1 MKHDGHGAKSAL
13 STTRVVVLGFAFVIL
28 MGALLLTLPISS
40 ANGVSVGFFDA
51 LFTSTSCVCVTGLVV
66 VDTGTAFSTFGHVV
80 IILLIQIGGL
90 GFMSVAMLYFMVL
103 GKRVTLGTRL
113 VIQES
118 LNEDRIGGLVRM
130 MRWVIFSALSIEAIG
145 AILLST
151 RFIPIYGFGK
161 GLWYGVFHS
170 ISAFCNA
177 GFDLI
182 GGYRNLM
189 PFQYDPVVN
198 LTICSLIIIGG
209 LGFAVL
215 QDVKQNGGNFKK
227 LRLHSK
233 LVIVFT
239 AILLL
244 GGTLIVLLVEWSN
257 PVTLGPMNFFQK
269 LQAAFFQSVTLRT
282 AGFNTIDQA
291 SLLPATKMISV
302 ILMFIGASPASTGGG
317 VKTSTMAVLC
327 LNVRMVARGRTE
339 IAAFHRTINRE
350 TMQRALAIVMIGL
363 CVLLGEIFALSILEP
378 QAEFLDLAFE
388 CASALGTVGV
398 SSVGTPTLGGVSRFL
413 LILAMY
419 IGRVGPLTLTLAL
432 GHKQAQTKD
441 AFRYPEER
449 VLVG

>member
-244 GGTLIVLLVEWSN
+244 GGTLIVLLVE
-257 PVTLGPMNFFQK
+257 L
-269 LQAAFFQSVTLRT
+269 
-282 AGFNTIDQA
+282 
-291 SLLPATKMISV
+291 SLIH
-302 ILMFIGASPASTGGG
+302 I
-317 VKTSTMAVLC
+317 
-327 LNVRMVARGRTE
+327 
-339 IAAFHRTINRE
+339 
-350 TMQRALAIVMIGL
+350 
-363 CVLLGEIFALSILEP
+363 
-378 QAEFLDLAFE
+378 
-388 CASALGTVGV
+388 
-398 SSVGTPTLGGVSRFL
+398 
-413 LILAMY
+413 
-419 IGRVGPLTLTLAL
+419 
-432 GHKQAQTKD
+432 
-441 AFRYPEER
+441 
-449 VLVG
+449 

>member
-1 MKHDGHGAKSAL
+1 MKHDGHGVKL
-13 STTRVVVLGFAFVIL
+13 GMNTTRVVVLGFAFVIL

-51 LFTSTSCVCVTGLVV
+51 LFTSTSSVCVTGLVV

-90 GFMSVAMLYFMVL
+90 GFMSVAMLYFMLL

-130 MRWVIFSALSIEAIG
+130 MRWVIFSALSIELVG
-145 AILLST
+145 AIILST
-151 RFIPIYGFGK
+151 RFVPIYGWGT

-182 GGYRNLM
+182 GNYQNLM

-198 LTICSLIIIGG
+198 ITICLLIIVGG
-209 LGFAVL
+209 LGFGVL
-215 QDVKQNGGNFKK
+215 QDIKHNRSFRK

-233 LVIVFT
+233 LVLTFT
-239 AILLL
+239 AVLL
-244 GGTLIVLLVEWSN
+244 GAGTLITLLVEWSN
-257 PVTLGPMNFFQK
+257 PNTLGPMNFFQK

-291 SLLPATKMISV
+291 SLMPATKMISV

-327 LNVRMVARGRTE
+327 LNVRMVARGRSE
-339 IAAFHRTINRE
+339 IAAFHRTINRD

-363 CVLLGEIFALSILEP
+363 GVLLIDIMALTILEP
-378 QAEFLDLAFE
+378 QAQFLDLAFE

-398 SSVGTPTLGGVSRFL
+398 SSVGTTSLGPVSRAL

-449 VLVG
+449 MLVG

>member
-1 MKHDGHGAKSAL
+1 MKHDGHGVRPVM

-40 ANGVSVGFFDA
+40 STGVSVGFFDA

-90 GFMSVAMLYFMVL
+90 GFMSVAMLYFMLL

-130 MRWVIFSALSIEAIG
+130 MRWVIFSALSIEGIG
-145 AILLST
+145 ALILST

-182 GGYRNLM
+182 GNYQNLM

-198 LTICSLIIIGG
+198 ITICLLIIIGG

-215 QDVKQNGGNFKK
+215 QDIKHNRSFRK

-233 LVIVFT
+233 LVITFT
-239 AILLL
+239 AILLF

-257 PVTLGPMNFFQK
+257 PATLGPMNFFQK

-327 LNVRMVARGRTE
+327 LNVRMVARGRSE
-339 IAAFHRTINRE
+339 IAAYHRTINRD

-363 CVLLGEIFALSILEP
+363 AVLLIDIMALTLLEP
-378 QAEFLDLAFE
+378 QANFLDLAFE

-398 SSVGTPTLGGVSRFL
+398 SSVGTGTLEPVSRML

-419 IGRVGPLTLTLAL
+419 IGRVGPLTLTMAL

>member
-1 MKHDGHGAKSAL
+1 MKHDGQGAKL
-13 STTRVVVLGFAFVIL
+13 GMSTTRVVVLGFAFVIL
-28 MGALLLTLPISS
+28 MGALLLTLRIAS
-40 ANGVSVGFFDA
+40 ATGVSVGFFDA

-130 MRWVIFSALSIEAIG
+130 MRWVIFSALSIELVG
-145 AILLST
+145 AVILST
-151 RFIPIYGFGK
+151 RFIPIYGWGK

-198 LTICSLIIIGG
+198 ITVCLLIIIGG
-209 LGFAVL
+209 LGFGVL
-215 QDVKQNGGNFKK
+215 QDIKQNRSFRK

-233 LVIVFT
+233 LVLTFT
-239 AILLL
+239 AVLLL
-244 GGTLIVLLVEWSN
+244 AGTLITLLVEWQN
-257 PVTLGPMNFFQK
+257 PDTLGPMNFFQK

-291 SLLPATKMISV
+291 ALMPATKMISV

-327 LNVRMVARGRTE
+327 LNVRMVARGRSE
-339 IAAFHRTINRE
+339 ISAYRRTIARE
-350 TMQRALAIVMIGL
+350 IVQRALAIVMIGL
-363 CVLLGEIFALSILEP
+363 AVLLIDIMALTILEP
-378 QAEFLDLAFE
+378 QANFLDLAFE

-398 SSVGTPTLGGVSRFL
+398 SSVGTYTLEPLSRAL

-419 IGRVGPLTLTLAL
+419 IGRVGPLTLTMAL

>member
-1 MKHDGHGAKSAL
+1 MKHDGHGIRPVM

-40 ANGVSVGFFDA
+40 STGVSVGFFDA

-90 GFMSVAMLYFMVL
+90 GFMSVAMLYFMLL

-130 MRWVIFSALSIEAIG
+130 MRWVIFSALSREGIG
-145 AILLST
+145 ALILST

-182 GGYRNLM
+182 GNYQNLM

-198 LTICSLIIIGG
+198 ITICLLIIIGG

-215 QDVKQNGGNFKK
+215 QDIKHNRSFRK

-233 LVIVFT
+233 LVITFT
-239 AILLL
+239 AILLF

-257 PVTLGPMNFFQK
+257 PATLGPMNFFQK

-327 LNVRMVARGRTE
+327 LNVRMVARGRSE
-339 IAAFHRTINRE
+339 IAAYHRTINRD

-363 CVLLGEIFALSILEP
+363 AVLLIDIMALTLLEP
-378 QAEFLDLAFE
+378 QANFLDLAFE

-398 SSVGTPTLGGVSRFL
+398 SSVGTGTLEPVSRML

-419 IGRVGPLTLTLAL
+419 IGRVGPLTLTMAL

>member
-1 MKHDGHGAKSAL
+1 MKHDGQGAKL
-13 STTRVVVLGFAFVIL
+13 GMSTTRVVVLGFAFVIL
-28 MGALLLTLPISS
+28 MGALLLTLPIAS
-40 ANGVSVGFFDA
+40 ATGVSVGFFDA

-130 MRWVIFSALSIEAIG
+130 MRWVIFSALSIELVG
-145 AILLST
+145 AVILST
-151 RFIPIYGFGK
+151 RFIPIYGWGK

-198 LTICSLIIIGG
+198 ITVCLLIIIGG
-209 LGFAVL
+209 LGFGVL
-215 QDVKQNGGNFKK
+215 QDIKQNRSFRK

-233 LVIVFT
+233 LVLTFT
-239 AILLL
+239 AVLLL
-244 GGTLIVLLVEWSN
+244 AGTLITLLVEWQN
-257 PVTLGPMNFFQK
+257 PDTLGPMNFFQK

-291 SLLPATKMISV
+291 ALMPATKMISV

-327 LNVRMVARGRTE
+327 LNVRMVARGRSE
-339 IAAFHRTINRE
+339 ISAYRRTIARE
-350 TMQRALAIVMIGL
+350 IVQRALAIVMIGL
-363 CVLLGEIFALSILEP
+363 AVLLIDIMALTILEP
-378 QAEFLDLAFE
+378 QANFLDLAFE

-398 SSVGTPTLGGVSRFL
+398 SSVGTYTLEPLSRAL

-419 IGRVGPLTLTLAL
+419 IGRVGPLTLTMAL

>member
-1 MKHDGHGAKSAL
+1 MKHDGQGAKL
-13 STTRVVVLGFAFVIL
+13 GMSTTRVVVLGFAFVIL
-28 MGALLLTLPISS
+28 MGALRLTLPIAS
-40 ANGVSVGFFDA
+40 ATGVSVGFFDA

-130 MRWVIFSALSIEAIG
+130 MRWVIFSALSIELVG
-145 AILLST
+145 AVILST
-151 RFIPIYGFGK
+151 RFIPIYGWGK

-198 LTICSLIIIGG
+198 ITVCLLIIIGG
-209 LGFAVL
+209 LGFGVL
-215 QDVKQNGGNFKK
+215 QDIKQNRSFRK

-233 LVIVFT
+233 LVLTFT
-239 AILLL
+239 AVLLL
-244 GGTLIVLLVEWSN
+244 AGTLITLLVEWQN
-257 PVTLGPMNFFQK
+257 PDTLGPMNFFQK

-291 SLLPATKMISV
+291 ALMPATKMISV

-317 VKTSTMAVLC
+317 IKTSTMAVLC
-327 LNVRMVARGRTE
+327 LNVRMVARGRSE
-339 IAAFHRTINRE
+339 ISAYRRTIARE
-350 TMQRALAIVMIGL
+350 IVQRALAIVMIGL
-363 CVLLGEIFALSILEP
+363 AVLLIDIMALTILEP
-378 QAEFLDLAFE
+378 QANFLDLAFE

-398 SSVGTPTLGGVSRFL
+398 SSVGTYTLEPLSRAL

-419 IGRVGPLTLTLAL
+419 IGRVGPLTLTMAL

>member
-1 MKHDGHGAKSAL
+1 M
-13 STTRVVVLGFAFVIL
+13 VLGFAFVIL

-239 AILLL
+239 AILLG

-257 PVTLGPMNFFQK
+257 PATLGPMNFFQK

-339 IAAFHRTINRE
+339 IG
-350 TMQRALAIVMIGL
+350 GL
-363 CVLLGEIFALSILEP
+363 PPHQSTARPC
-378 QAEFLDLAFE
+378 
-388 CASALGTVGV
+388 SARWP
-398 SSVGTPTLGGVSRFL
+398 SS
-413 LILAMY
+413 
-419 IGRVGPLTLTLAL
+419 
-432 GHKQAQTKD
+432 
-441 AFRYPEER
+441 
-449 VLVG
+449 

>member
-1 MKHDGHGAKSAL
+1 MKHDGHGARPVM

-28 MGALLLTLPISS
+28 LGALLLTLPISS
-40 ANGVSVGFFDA
+40 STGVSVGFFDA

-90 GFMSVAMLYFMVL
+90 GF
-103 GKRVTLGTRL
+103 
-113 VIQES
+113 
-118 LNEDRIGGLVRM
+118 
-130 MRWVIFSALSIEAIG
+130 
-145 AILLST
+145 
-151 RFIPIYGFGK
+151 
-161 GLWYGVFHS
+161 
-170 ISAFCNA
+170 
-177 GFDLI
+177 
-182 GGYRNLM
+182 
-189 PFQYDPVVN
+189 
-198 LTICSLIIIGG
+198 
-209 LGFAVL
+209 AVL
-215 QDVKQNGGNFKK
+215 QDIKHNRSFRK

-233 LVIVFT
+233 LVITFT
-239 AILLL
+239 AILLF

-257 PVTLGPMNFFQK
+257 PATLGPMNFFQK

-327 LNVRMVARGRTE
+327 LNVRMVARGRSE
-339 IAAFHRTINRE
+339 IAAYHRTINRD

-363 CVLLGEIFALSILEP
+363 AVLLIDIMALTLLEP
-378 QAEFLDLAFE
+378 QANFLDLAFE

-398 SSVGTPTLGGVSRFL
+398 SSVGTGTLEPVSRML

-419 IGRVGPLTLTLAL
+419 IGRVGPLTLTMAL

>member
-1 MKHDGHGAKSAL
+1 M

-28 MGALLLTLPISS
+28 LGALLLTLPISS
-40 ANGVSVGFFDA
+40 STGVSVGFFDA

-90 GFMSVAMLYFMVL
+90 GFMSVAMLYFMLL

-130 MRWVIFSALSIEAIG
+130 MRWVIFSALSIEGIG
-145 AILLST
+145 ALILST

-182 GGYRNLM
+182 GNYQNLM

-198 LTICSLIIIGG
+198 ITICLLIIIGG

-215 QDVKQNGGNFKK
+215 QDIKHNRSFRK

-233 LVIVFT
+233 LVITFT
-239 AILLL
+239 AILLF

-257 PVTLGPMNFFQK
+257 PATLGPMNFFQK

-327 LNVRMVARGRTE
+327 LNVRMVARGRSE
-339 IAAFHRTINRE
+339 IAAYHRTINRD

-363 CVLLGEIFALSILEP
+363 AVLLIDIMALTLLEP
-378 QAEFLDLAFE
+378 QANFLDLAFE

-398 SSVGTPTLGGVSRFL
+398 SSVGTGTLEPVSRML

-419 IGRVGPLTLTLAL
+419 IGRVGPLTLTMAL

>member
-1 MKHDGHGAKSAL
+1 MKHDGHGIRPVM

-40 ANGVSVGFFDA
+40 STGVSVGFFDA

-90 GFMSVAMLYFMVL
+90 GFMSVAMLYFMLL

-130 MRWVIFSALSIEAIG
+130 MRWVIFSALSIEGIG
-145 AILLST
+145 ALILST

-182 GGYRNLM
+182 GNYQNLM

-198 LTICSLIIIGG
+198 ITICLLIIIGG

-215 QDVKQNGGNFKK
+215 QDIKHNRSFRK

-233 LVIVFT
+233 LVITFT
-239 AILLL
+239 AILLF

-257 PVTLGPMNFFQK
+257 PATLGPMNFFQK

-327 LNVRMVARGRTE
+327 LNVRMVARGRSE
-339 IAAFHRTINRE
+339 IAAYHRTINRD

-363 CVLLGEIFALSILEP
+363 AVLLIDIMALTLLEP
-378 QAEFLDLAFE
+378 QANFLDLAFE

-398 SSVGTPTLGGVSRFL
+398 SSVGTGTLEPVSRML

-419 IGRVGPLTLTLAL
+419 IGRVGPLTLTMAL

>member
-1 MKHDGHGAKSAL
+1 MKHDGQGAKL
-13 STTRVVVLGFAFVIL
+13 GMSTTRVVVLGFAFVIL
-28 MGALLLTLPISS
+28 MGALLLTLPIAS
-40 ANGVSVGFFDA
+40 ATGVSVGFFDA

-130 MRWVIFSALSIEAIG
+130 MRWVIFSALSIELVG
-145 AILLST
+145 AVILST
-151 RFIPIYGFGK
+151 RFIPIYGWGK

-198 LTICSLIIIGG
+198 ITVCLLIIIGG
-209 LGFAVL
+209 LGFGVL
-215 QDVKQNGGNFKK
+215 QDIKQNRSFRK

-233 LVIVFT
+233 LVLTFT
-239 AILLL
+239 AVLLL
-244 GGTLIVLLVEWSN
+244 AGTLITLLVEWQN
-257 PVTLGPMNFFQK
+257 PDTLGPMNFFQK

-291 SLLPATKMISV
+291 ALMPATKMISV

-317 VKTSTMAVLC
+317 IKTSTMAVLC
-327 LNVRMVARGRTE
+327 LNVRMVARGRSE
-339 IAAFHRTINRE
+339 ISAYRRTIARE
-350 TMQRALAIVMIGL
+350 IVQRALAIVMIGL
-363 CVLLGEIFALSILEP
+363 AVLLIDIMALTILEP
-378 QAEFLDLAFE
+378 QANFLDLAFE

-398 SSVGTPTLGGVSRFL
+398 SSVGTYTLEPLSRAL

-419 IGRVGPLTLTLAL
+419 IGRVGPLTLTMAL

>member
-1 MKHDGHGAKSAL
+1 MKNEGRGAKLGL

-28 MGALLLTLPISS
+28 VGSVLLSLPVAS
-40 ANGVSVGFFDA
+40 ATGESVGYFDA

-66 VDTGTAFSTFGHVV
+66 VDTGTAYSTFGHVV

-90 GFMSVAMLYFMVL
+90 GFMSVAMLYFMLL

-113 VIQES
+113 LFQES

-130 MRWVIFSALSIEAIG
+130 MRWVIFSALSIEAVG
-145 AILLST
+145 AALLAT

-198 LTICSLIIIGG
+198 ITITLLIIIGG
-209 LGFAVL
+209 LGFGVL
-215 QDVKQNGGNFKK
+215 HDIWTTRSVRK

-233 LVIVFT
+233 IVLTFT
-239 AILLL
+239 GILLL
-244 GGTLIVLLVEWSN
+244 GGTLIVLATEWSN
-257 PVTLGPMNFFQK
+257 PATLGPMNFFQK
-269 LQAAFFQSVTLRT
+269 LQAAFFQAVTLRT

-291 SLLPATKMISV
+291 ALMPATKLLSV
-302 ILMFIGASPASTGGG
+302 LLMFIGASPASTGGG
-317 VKTSTMAVLC
+317 IKVSTMAILF
-327 LNVRMVARGRTE
+327 LTVRMVVRGRLE
-339 IAAFHRTINRE
+339 ISAFHRTIPRAL
-350 TMQRALAIVMIGL
+350 TQRALAIVFIGV
-363 CVLLGEIFALSILEP
+363 CVLLLDVMALTLLEP
-378 QAEFLDLAFE
+378 GTDTLDLAFE

-398 SSVGTPTLGGVSRFL
+398 SSVGTFNLGAISRLL
-413 LILAMY
+413 LILTMY
-419 IGRVGPLTLTLAL
+419 IGRVGPLTLTMAI
-432 GHKQAQTKD
+432 GHRQAQPREMY
-441 AFRYPEER
+441 RYPEDR

>member
-1 MKHDGHGAKSAL
+1 MKHDGHGARPVM

-28 MGALLLTLPISS
+28 LGALLLTLPISS
-40 ANGVSVGFFDA
+40 STGVSVGFFDA

-90 GFMSVAMLYFMVL
+90 GFMSVAMLYFMLL

-130 MRWVIFSALSIEAIG
+130 MRWVIFSALSIEGIG
-145 AILLST
+145 ALILST

-182 GGYRNLM
+182 GNYQNLM

-198 LTICSLIIIGG
+198 ITICLLIIIGG

-215 QDVKQNGGNFKK
+215 QDIKHNRSFRK

-233 LVIVFT
+233 LVITFT
-239 AILLL
+239 AILLF
-244 GGTLIVLLVEWSN
+244 GGTLIVLLVKWSN
-257 PVTLGPMNFFQK
+257 PATLGPMNFFQK

-327 LNVRMVARGRTE
+327 LNVRMVARGRSE
-339 IAAFHRTINRE
+339 IAAYHRTINRD

-363 CVLLGEIFALSILEP
+363 AVLLIDIMALTLLEP
-378 QAEFLDLAFE
+378 QANFLDLAFE

-398 SSVGTPTLGGVSRFL
+398 SSVGTGTLEPVSRML

-419 IGRVGPLTLTLAL
+419 IGRVGPLTLTMAL

>member
-1 MKHDGHGAKSAL
+1 MKHDGHGARPVM

-28 MGALLLTLPISS
+28 LGALLLTLPISS
-40 ANGVSVGFFDA
+40 STGVSVGFFDA

-90 GFMSVAMLYFMVL
+90 GFMSVAMLYFMLL

-130 MRWVIFSALSIEAIG
+130 MRWVIFSALSIEGIG
-145 AILLST
+145 ALILST

-182 GGYRNLM
+182 GNYQNLM

-198 LTICSLIIIGG
+198 ITICLLIIIGG

-215 QDVKQNGGNFKK
+215 QDFKHNRSFRK

-233 LVIVFT
+233 LVITFT
-239 AILLL
+239 AILLF

-257 PVTLGPMNFFQK
+257 PATLGPMNFFQK

-327 LNVRMVARGRTE
+327 LNVRMVARGRSE
-339 IAAFHRTINRE
+339 IAAYHRTINRD

-363 CVLLGEIFALSILEP
+363 AVLLIDIMALTLLEP
-378 QAEFLDLAFE
+378 QANFLDLAFE

-398 SSVGTPTLGGVSRFL
+398 SSVGTGTLEPVSRML

-419 IGRVGPLTLTLAL
+419 IGRVGPLTLTMAL

>member
-1 MKHDGHGAKSAL
+1 M
-13 STTRVVVLGFAFVIL
+13 
-28 MGALLLTLPISS
+28 LLTLPISS

-257 PVTLGPMNFFQK
+257 PATLGADEFLPEIAGGLLPVGDAAHGG
-269 LQAAFFQSVTLRT
+269 LQYHRPGLAAAGNEDDLGHPHVHRRVSGLHRRRRQDLDHGGAVPQCAHGGARPHRDRGLPPHHQPRDHAARAGHRHDRSVCDTRSRVPEHPRT
-282 AGFNTIDQA
+282 AGRVFG
-291 SLLPATKMISV
+291 S
-302 ILMFIGASPASTGGG
+302 
-317 VKTSTMAVLC
+317 C
-327 LNVRMVARGRTE
+327 L
-339 IAAFHRTINRE
+339 
-350 TMQRALAIVMIGL
+350 
-363 CVLLGEIFALSILEP
+363 
-378 QAEFLDLAFE
+378 
-388 CASALGTVGV
+388 
-398 SSVGTPTLGGVSRFL
+398 
-413 LILAMY
+413 
-419 IGRVGPLTLTLAL
+419 
-432 GHKQAQTKD
+432 
-441 AFRYPEER
+441 
-449 VLVG
+449 